1 MQIPLWQ
8 RLLAPL
14 VYLLPWSDAIPFG
27 LGADGVFNQIPLL
40 RLLIVP
46 AVPLIQLDRT
56 GKPSPCPIANAFIVS
71 DPGMGVTTGC
81 ILIGDGHQTPD
92 LPEPRN

>member
-1 MQIPLWQ
+1 MQIPIWQ

-46 AVPLIQLDRT
+46 ACLLYT
-56 GKPSPCPIANAFIVS
+56 SPSPR
-71 DPGMGVTTGC
+71 DRG
-81 ILIGDGHQTPD
+81 
-92 LPEPRN
+92 